1 MKSIKIYFDLDGT
14 VYNLYGINDW
24 LSKLREEKVSVYT
37 EGEKLFEES
46 KFYKIVCS
54 LLSCGVRFGVITW
67 GSMTATPEFEIETEN
82 AKREWVKE
90 NLPFVESFAYQQYG
104 TPKQQAIKNRTRND
118 ILIDDNFDVLQ
129 TWINGKTRKG
139 YQVTKEKDVTKI
151 LEEILEEILKEISIS

>member
-54 LLSCGVRFGVITW
+54 LLSYGVRFGVITW